1 MQEPRLALALARAEA
16 LVIDDSPLYLHCM
29 AGYERSP
36 LLAVGLTARLR
47 GIDML
52 AALAWVRRC
61 HPMAMPIYGHLV
73 MLESILSAA
82 PTSKQTL
89 GD

>member
-1 MQEPRLALALARAEA
+1 MQEARLALALERAEA
-16 LVIDDSPLYLHCM
+16 LVVDAAPVYLHCM
-29 AGYERSP
+29 AGLERSP

-61 HPMAMPIYGHLV
+61 HPMARPIYAHLV
-73 MLESILSAA
+73 LLEGILSNQPGTT
-82 PTSKQTL
+82 PTP